1 MTRAWQVLV
10 GLAAL
15 GAGAGT
21 AGAVALGAADGTATI
36 TIVGQQIVQ
45 ERQGTIPALT
55 IYGRQGQVLTIA
67 GRGDSATAGQD
78 FRVKPQVITLSGQE
92 RGDALTINGAVADDE
107 ADEPAE
113 RFFVDACGPSAT
125 GEDEDCDGS
134 TDEDRRTSHPVTIAD
149 DDGALDAAICGG
161 LLRPVGVL
169 LGQLRIAGLFAGCS

>member
-1 MTRAWQVLV
+1 MTRARRVLV

-21 AGAVALGAADGTATI
+21 AGAVALGAADGTTTI
-36 TIVGQQIVQ
+36 TIVGQQVVH

-55 IYGRQGQVLTIA
+55 VYGRQGQVLTIA
-67 GRGDSATAGQD
+67 GRSDSAIAGQD

-92 RGDALTINGAVADDE
+92 RGDPLTIEGGIADDE

-125 GEDEDCDGS
+125 GEDEDCDG
-134 TDEDRRTSHPVTIAD
+134 TADERPASHPITIAD

-161 LLRPVGVL
+161 LLRPVGLL